1 MKNKI
6 KGFTLIELLIVI
18 GIIAILAAAIIVAIT
33 PGQRLQDAR
42 DATMES
48 HQQAIGTAVHL
59 TILDNEYA
67 DMDAFFAATGC
78 TDTGLISAGTPTC
91 SSQIGLPSVPVPPG
105 GGTGYTLTKSGDYRV
120 TVKCQHCTDRTF

>member
-1 MKNKI
+1 MENKF

-42 DATMES
+42 DVTMQS

-59 TILDNEYA
+59 TILDEEYA
-67 DMDAFFAATGC
+67 DMTAFFAATSC
-78 TDTGLISAGTPTC
+78 TNGGLISAGTPTC
-91 SSQIGLPSVPVPPG
+91 SSQIGLPSVPTPPQG
-105 GGTGYTLTKSGDYRV
+105 SGYTLTASGDYRV
-120 TVKCQHCTDRTF
+120 TVNCGECDAITF

>member
-42 DATMES
+42 EATVKAQM
-48 HQQAIGTAVHL
+48 QAIGTDAYRYVIDNSGTTPADL
-59 TILDNEYA
+59 TALDVSPAHPN
-67 DMDAFFAATGC
+67 
-78 TDTGLISAGTPTC
+78 
-91 SSQIGLPSVPVPPG
+91 
-105 GGTGYTLTKSGDYRV
+105 GGTYTFGFDSDGRITVSETAGSGSCVFSSCYS
-120 TVKCQHCTDRTF
+120 QSF